1 MKLALFLLTLAATSF
16 LPAQEIL
23 VTFEFSGLKGNEPD
37 VAAIQTLPG
46 IEASPLTRG
55 KGLNDSVEAKN
66 TFAANGWTTSGE
78 ATANDYFEFTVR
90 PQTGTVSLTSV
101 EFTTFANP
109 NGPTHFT
116 VRSSVDN
123 FTSDL
128 LPVHEHTPERPV
140 AQHTVALGEP
150 FQSVTD
156 PVTFRLF
163 AWGAKS
169 GGSGVLGIG
178 DPNYP
183 TQLQVMGMP
192 GK

>member
-1 MKLALFLLTLAATSF
+1 MKLALFLIALATTSL

-23 VTFEFSGLKGNEPD
+23 VTYEFAGLKGNEPD
-37 VAAIQTLPG
+37 VAPVQTLPG

-55 KGLNDSVEAKN
+55 KGLSDTVEAKN
-66 TFAANGWTTSGE
+66 TFAANGWTTSAE
-78 ATANDYFEFTVR
+78 PTANDYFEFTVR
-90 PQTGTVSLTSV
+90 PQTGTASLTAV
-101 EFTTFANP
+101 EFTTFVNP

-116 VRSSVDN
+116 VRSSMDN

-140 AQHTVALGEP
+140 AQHTVTLGEP

-183 TQLQVMGMP
+183 TQLQLTGTLV
-192 GK
+192 K

>member
-1 MKLALFLLTLAATSF
+1 MKRLTLALLLGFTSL

-23 VTFEFSGLKGNEPD
+23 VTYEFAGLKGNEPD
-37 VAAIQTLPG
+37 VAPVQTLPG

-55 KGLNDSVEAKN
+55 KGLNDTVEAKN

-78 ATANDYFEFTVR
+78 TTANDYFEFTVR
-90 PQTGTVSLTSV
+90 PQTGTASLTSI
-101 EFTTFANP
+101 EFNTFVNP

-116 VRSSVDN
+116 VRSSMDN

-140 AQHTVALGEP
+140 AQHTVTLGEP
-150 FQSVTD
+150 FRGVTD
-156 PVTFRLF
+156 SVTFRLF

-169 GGSGVLGIG
+169 GGSGVLSIG